1 MTVSHLAAG
10 YVDGLPFLR
19 VLGQSTKAG
28 SSANLFTYT
37 VYVERGL
44 AVNKLEFAA
53 EVHAVLADK
62 RGWTRSGKYSFQ
74 RVPKLGNTQLVL
86 ATPATV
92 DKLCAPLRTEGKV
105 SCNQGTKV
113 VINSD
118 RWFEAVPHWI
128 KIGGTVHTYRQMVI
142 NHEFGHRIGKNH
154 GYCPGFGLKAPVMQQ
169 QTYGFQGCRRNS
181 WPLDTEL

>member
-1 MTVSHLAAG
+1 MASHLAAG

-19 VLGQSTKAG
+19 VLGESAQAG
-28 SSANLFTYT
+28 EGPQLFTYT

-44 AVNKLEFAA
+44 AINKLEFVA
-53 EVHAVLADK
+53 EVHAILSDR
-62 RGWTRSGKYSFQ
+62 RGWTRGGKYSFK
-74 RVPKLGNTQLVL
+74 RVPKYGNTQLVL
-86 ATPATV
+86 ARPETV

-105 SCNQGTKV
+105 SCCQGTKV
-113 VINSD
+113 VVNWD
-118 RWFEAVPHWI
+118 RWTQAVPHWLET
-128 KIGGTVHTYRQMVI
+128 GTLHTYRQMLV

-154 GYCPGFGLKAPVMQQ
+154 RYCPGAGLKAPVMQQ